1 MRNVLEI
8 VRNDFRVI
16 RQNTMT
22 GIMVFG
28 LVLIPLLFTCFN
40 VLASWEPFENT
51 EKLKIAVASNDRG
64 HRTDIGAIDLN
75 LGNEVLSKLSR
86 NHDID
91 WRITDSDD
99 AIDGTKSGDYYAAIV
114 LPENFSTELM
124 TFYVRGTKAPKL
136 TLYTNEKKN
145 ALSSIITG
153 KGASGVIQEID
164 KNFTQVVASVG
175 LGAITSLDEYLD
187 TSDSKQAL
195 TRVQN
200 RVDAT
205 AARLRSGAQTAR
217 SLSTLVETTVP
228 LVETA
233 DSILENAGARMDILR
248 NGSGDGN
255 VAGDLEA
262 AVGNVRD
269 SVSTALDATQAS
281 YEGVRDRVNEL
292 VDGTQA
298 TSGATADTFD
308 AMAAKF
314 GQQADGLTAMRDRLE
329 DTVGAVVPGVAKPG
343 YDRAISDLNTSIART
358 RGLQESFSAVAAD
371 LRGGRDTGSSIS
383 QAKDAF
389 TAAIAAVENAK
400 NSYEQNLRPQIDAL
414 SEPVSRLS
422 NDIEVIGEDIR
433 GIRSTLSGSPVDT
446 LRKTSAAT
454 MGLSNRFDD
463 LAARFDEIHNALE
476 EAKDTG
482 DLSRIADAIGDDPS
496 ALAAQL
502 AAPVQVEEDPVFPV
516 QSFGAGMAPFYATLA
531 LWIGALLSSVLIR
544 TTVRSRGAQKV
555 GDEVGADE
563 VEAAVDEA
571 QSDETLDDA
580 QSDAA
585 AEVGD
590 DADAEADETSDE
602 QITAAQ
608 TDDYTRAEK
617 YFGRFATFA
626 TVGLVQATL
635 MVLGLQ
641 VYVGIDPAHR
651 FLMLLAGWMISL
663 VFMMIVFSFVFT
675 FDNAGKAICVLL
687 LVMQVS
693 AAGGA
698 YPLPL
703 VPQWVQNISPW
714 LPGTYAIDIFRSS
727 IAGIYEAD
735 YWKLMF
741 MLALFIIPSLIL
753 ALGLQRIFEKGIND
767 IKNAIGETK
776 VMATS

>member
-64 HRTDIGAIDLN
+64 HRTDIGAIDVN

-91 WRITDSDD
+91 WQITDSED

-145 ALSSIITG
+145 ALSSIITS

-175 LGAITSLDEYLD
+175 LGVITSLDEYLN

-200 RVDAT
+200 RVDDT

-269 SVSTALDATQAS
+269 SVSTALDATQSS

-433 GIRSTLSGSPVDT
+433 GIRGTISGSPVDT

-482 DLSRIADAIGDDPS
+482 DLSRIAEAVGDDPS

-544 TTVRSRGAQKV
+544 TTVRSRDGQKV
-555 GDEVGADE
+555 GD
-563 VEAAVDEA
+563 DEA
-571 QSDETLDDA
+571 ENVVSDAVDDA
-580 QSDAA
+580 QGDAASDEIDEPTSDA
-585 AEVGD
+585 
-590 DADAEADETSDE
+590 
-602 QITAAQ
+602 QINAAQ
-608 TDDYTRAEK
+608 ADDYTRVEK

-626 TVGLVQATL
+626 SVGLVQSTL

-651 FLMLLAGWMISL
+651 FLMLLAGWVISL

-714 LPGTYAIDIFRSS
+714 LPGTYAIDMFRSS

-753 ALGLQRIFEKGIND
+753 ALGLQRIFEKGINE
-767 IKNAIGETK
+767 IKNAIEETK